1 MDQPFDSDV
10 MEDLD
15 VEIPV
20 SSADEAL
27 DGYEGME
34 ESFEEGFEDNHAFS
48 DEMDGYDAEGYD
60 AEGYDAEGFYEND
73 AFTENLEGDLWDDS
87 GESGDGFKPHHTNQR
102 ESNRTKHDEGQA
114 RRRRDRGGER
124 GDVRRREPRRR
135 PPGHRGAWAPQ
146 NKFSDEFSL
155 EEGNEFEDG
164 FENEFE
170 NEFEDNFGDGFAS
183 GDEFAEGES
192 VNTSVNAMDGMADA
206 IADALE
212 AEDSHEFL
220 RRMAQGVRQAGRVA
234 GIARR
239 LVADGADEFEA
250 LDEMLA
256 FAETEAAIDAAVPMI
271 AGLTIRTTMPQVAR
285 LNRTV
290 RRQLVRSVAQSTQT
304 LARRQGA
311 QAVRAI
317 PRVIQAVQRTAQ
329 RQRIPA
335 RQLPQAVRRT
345 MTRVVQNPRL
355 VSRLAQATRQAASVT
370 RRYSSST
377 APGMPRRLVIRG
389 PVEITIRSR

>member
-48 DEMDGYDAEGYD
+48 DEMDGYDAD
-60 AEGYDAEGFYEND
+60 GFFEDD

-87 GESGDGFKPHHTNQR
+87 EESGDGFKPHHSNQR
-102 ESNRTKHDEGQA
+102 ESNRTKHEQGQS
-114 RRRRDRGGER
+114 RRNRDRSGER
-124 GDVRRREPRRR
+124 GDVRRRDRGCR

-146 NKFSDEFSL
+146 NNFSDGFSS

-164 FENEFE
+164 FENG
-170 NEFEDNFGDGFAS
+170 FEDNFGDSFS
-183 GDEFAEGES
+183 LGDEFAEGES
-192 VNTSVNAMDGMADA
+192 VNAMNGIADA

-220 RRMAQGVRQAGRVA
+220 RRMAQGVRQSGRVA

-239 LVADGADEFEA
+239 LVANGADEFEA

-271 AGLTIRTTMPQVAR
+271 AGLTIRTTMPGAAR

-290 RRQLVRSVAQSTQT
+290 RRQLVRSVAQSAQT

-317 PRVIQAVQRTAQ
+317 PRVVQAVQRTAQ

-335 RQLPQAVRRT
+335 HQLPQAVRRT
-345 MTRVVQNPRL
+345 MARVVQNPRL
-355 VSRLAQATRQAASVT
+355 VSRLARATRQAESVT